1 MNKNAIQKFAIWA
14 RKELITQVSQR
25 AYQYGID
32 ESGFGDASADTLNG
46 RLLTAEE
53 KSQRQELIKQIQ
65 EKGYKQVMEEV
76 AYTWFNRFIALR
88 FMEVNNY
95 LPSHIRVFSDSTGA
109 FKPEI
114 LSDVLHLDLPGLNRG
129 KVAEYIE
136 SNDTEGL
143 YRYLLLTQCNALND
157 PLPRMFEEM
166 GGYTELLLP
175 NNILKQDSVL
185 GHMVADIPE
194 EDWQDAVQII
204 GWLYQYYNTE
214 LKDDTFALLKKNVKI
229 TKERIPSATQLF
241 TPDWIVRYM
250 VENSLGRIYVDKRKN
265 EGIYAD
271 GRGLDEMTWHEAES
285 ERIATEKLIAD
296 KMGWKYYL
304 PEAEQTQE
312 VRKQLD
318 EIQAEFTN
326 LDVKDIKVIDPCMG
340 SGHILVY
347 AFDVL
352 MQIYEASGYSQR
364 DAAQSILEN
373 NLFGLDIDDRAA
385 QLAYFAVM
393 MKARQYDRRIFSRG
407 IQPRVFAIVESN
419 GLDNSSV
426 DYFTNNDPQLKKDF
440 GTLMNEL
447 RDAKEY
453 GSILNISQVGF
464 ASLYARVEKVRADIS
479 MFRESVLNSFL
490 PLIQV
495 AEIMA
500 QKYDV
505 VVTNPPY
512 MAVSNA
518 GAKVNDYVKK
528 NFPDSKADMFAVF
541 IERCGQMTKKNGY
554 QAMITQH
561 AWMFLSSFEKL
572 RTKLLAV
579 DIVNMAHLGAR
590 AFEEIGGEVVQTTSF
605 VIRKSHIADY
615 KGEYCR
621 LIEPTSQQ
629 GKEDMFLAGENR
641 YAADQSNFS
650 KIPGSPVAYWVSEN
664 MIKQF
669 ESNKMSDFELAHGVL
684 TGKDELFIR
693 FWHEVNFEYIGTH
706 CSSVDEFN
714 KSKLRYAPLAKGG
727 QFRKWYGNNELV
739 IWFDRQG
746 QTTINSMP
754 THGFGGQEHYFNKGG
769 TWTEISSGSFSIRF
783 FNHEVF
789 SLKAPSIFSCRHI
802 YYLLAWMNTQIFNN
816 IIKLLN
822 PTISTGVGVVAR
834 APYKIDELMYNS
846 INEISKENVL
856 LSKHDWDSYE
866 TSWDFKRNPLV

>member
-1 MNKNAIQKFAIWA
+1 MNKGAIQKFAIWA
-14 RKELITQVSQR
+14 RNELIAQVSQR

-53 KSQRQELIKQIQ
+53 KSQRQELIKQIK
-65 EKGYKQVMEEV
+65 EKGYQQVMEEV

-95 LPSHIRVFSDSTGA
+95 LPSHIRVFSDASGA

-114 LSDVLHLDLPGLNRG
+114 LNDVLHLDLPGLDSG

-136 SNDTEGL
+136 SNGTEAL
-143 YRYLLLTQCNALND
+143 YRYLLLTQCNALNSA
-157 PLPRMFEEM
+157 LPVMFERM
-166 GGYTELLLP
+166 GGYTEMLLP
-175 NNILKQDSVL
+175 NNILRQDSVL
-185 GHMVADIPE
+185 GHMVSDIPE

-214 LKDDTFALLKKNVKI
+214 LKDDTFAQLKKNVKI
-229 TKERIPSATQLF
+229 TKERIPAATQLF

-250 VENSLGRIYVDKRKN
+250 VENSLGRLWL
-265 EGIYAD
+265 EG
-271 GRGLDEMTWHEAES
+271 HPNAE
-285 ERIATEKLIAD
+285 LLG
-296 KMGWKYYL
+296 GWKYYL
-304 PEAEQTQE
+304 DEAEQEPE
-312 VRKQLD
+312 VEAQLAKLR
-318 EIQAEFTN
+318 EEYKTIKPEE
-326 LDVKDIKVIDPCMG
+326 IKVIDPCMG

-352 MQIYEASGYSQR
+352 MQIYTSAGWDQR
-364 DAAQSILEN
+364 EAAQSILKN
-373 NLFGLDIDDRAA
+373 NLYGLDIDDRAA

-393 MKARQYDRRIFSRG
+393 MKARQYDRRLLTRG
-407 IQPRVFAIVESN
+407 IQPNIHSIIESN
-419 GLDNSSV
+419 ALGGAYKLAMGDFLLSKEHQETLNYLLDA
-426 DYFTNNDPQLKKDF
+426 FI
-440 GTLMNEL
+440 
-447 RDAKEY
+447 DAKEY
-453 GSILNISQVGF
+453 GSILCLEKRDYVGLLRAWNLTASQTTENLNLTLWF
-464 ASLYARVEKVRADIS
+464 AAVEHEIPK
-479 MFRESVLNSFL
+479 
-490 PLIQV
+490 LIEQ
-495 AEIMA
+495 AIILT
-500 QKYDV
+500 QGYDV

-541 IERCGQMTKKNGY
+541 IERCGQMAKKNGY

-650 KIPGSPVAYWVSEN
+650 KIPGSPVAYWMNQNALRAFEN
-664 MIKQF
+664 TTLGEKTVASVGIQTGDNERF
-669 ESNKMSDFELAHGVL
+669 VHCWWEVL
-684 TGKDELFIR
+684 FDDICFSAKKEADSFQEKKHFPY
-693 FWHEVNFEYIGTH
+693 N
-706 CSSVDEFN
+706 
-714 KSKLRYAPLAKGG
+714 KGG
-727 QFRKWYGNNELV
+727 EFRKWAGNDYYVVWWQNDGEQIKESSLQTGHHYQQYSDDLKFKPLV
-739 IWFDRQG
+739 TWSRI
-746 QTTINSMP
+746 TTGLPAFRYKNSGYLSDMA
-754 THGFGGQEHYFNKGG
+754 GFCLYSTNTDLRYVAAFCN
-769 TWTEISSGSFSIRF
+769 SS
-783 FNHEVF
+783 V
-789 SLKAPSIFSCRHI
+789 AA
-802 YYLLAWMNTQIFNN
+802 YYLQILAPTLN
-816 IIKLLN
+816 IM
-822 PTISTGVGVVAR
+822 TGQ
-834 APYKIDELMYNS
+834 
-846 INEISKENVL
+846 VL
-856 LSKHDWDSYE
+856 ALPVCASADNDNRILSFAESCVDLAKDNWDSFE
-866 TSWDFKRNPLV
+866 NSWGFKRNPLV